1 MDRPRRTTSGGR
13 GRPDTGGGTGSRKVR
28 AGHRSLTI
36 TDPERVIFPDIGATK
51 ADLVEYYRRIGRE
64 ILPHIRERPLV
75 AESFPDGI
83 DRQGVCWDAPPDD
96 LSDWIERYPAAAG
109 EGGRAHV
116 VCNRTPDIL
125 YLVEHGMVTP
135 YVSPVRA
142 RRPGHPDRMVLD
154 VNPQEASDFEAVREA
169 ADTLRVV
176 LQRLNLAPFPMTTG
190 LRGIHVVVPLTGRD
204 DFATVRRFAQA
215 VVEMAV
221 AEAPGRVA
229 PTAEA
234 GSQAITRGATVALA
248 AAAPGQVS
256 VAPYAVRGRSDGPV
270 ATPFAWDDLER
281 VEPGR
286 HTVANLYRHLASGV
300 DPWREMKR
308 FARSLSRARRP
319 L

>member
-1 MDRPRRTTSGGR
+1 MGSGSA
-13 GRPDTGGGTGSRKVR
+13 SRKVR

-36 TDPERVIFPDIGATK
+36 TDPGRVIFPEIGATK
-51 ADLVEYYRRIGRE
+51 ADLIEFYRRIGRE
-64 ILPHIRERPLV
+64 ILPHVRERPLV
-75 AESFPDGI
+75 VESFPDAM
-83 DRQGVCWDAPPDD
+83 DEPGVCWEAPPEN
-96 LSDWIERYPAAAG
+96 LPDWIERLPAAPG
-109 EGGRAHV
+109 EGGRAYV

-135 YVSPVRA
+135 YVSPARV
-142 RRPGHPDRMVLD
+142 RRPGYPDRMVLD
-154 VNPQEASDFEAVREA
+154 VTPGQASDFDAAREA
-169 ADTLRVV
+169 ADTVRVV
-176 LQRLNLAPFPMTTG
+176 LQRLNLAAFPMTTG

-204 DFATVRRFAQA
+204 DFGTVRRFAQA
-215 VVEMAV
+215 IGEMAA

-229 PTAEA
+229 PATEA
-234 GSQAITRGATVALA
+234 GSETAPGGATVALA
-248 AAAPGQVS
+248 AAAPGEVS

-270 ATPFAWDDLER
+270 ATPFAWDDLAR

-286 HTVANLYRHLASGV
+286 YTVANLFHHLASGA